1 MYSLESIP
9 WLHKRLK
16 IRALSFPDASSFKK
30 NSAEYYRNDDIL
42 NLRCPLIRGE
52 SDRLEEGGQVQLALT
67 LPGPSQLDIL
77 TALQTRR

>member
-1 MYSLESIP
+1 MIFVV
-9 WLHKRLK
+9 H
-16 IRALSFPDASSFKK
+16 
-30 NSAEYYRNDDIL
+30 
-42 NLRCPLIRGE
+42 RGE

>member
-1 MYSLESIP
+1 VYPVFSTNFLPPFPEASFS
-9 WLHKRLK
+9 KR
-16 IRALSFPDASSFKK
+16 K
-30 NSAEYYRNDDIL
+30 NSAEHYRNDDIL
-42 NLRCPLIRGE
+42 NLCCPLIRGE

>member
-1 MYSLESIP
+1 V
-9 WLHKRLK
+9 
-16 IRALSFPDASSFKK
+16 
-30 NSAEYYRNDDIL
+30 EYYKNDDIFD
-42 NLRCPLIRGE
+42 LRCLLIRGE